1 MCLWGSVCLYGVVCV
16 SIVLC
21 VDSCC
26 VWCLLVSQTTV
37 ISTAGPC
44 STFSVCVCVTLTIY
58 GNRLTLDHASV
69 VDGLAVVGATV
80 LIPHSLDLL

>member
-1 MCLWGSVCLYGVVCV
+1 MGECVSLWCCVCLYRVVCGLL
-16 SIVLC
+16 LC
-21 VDSCC
+21 V
-26 VWCLLVSQTTV
+26 VFACLSNYCDKYSRALLYLL
-37 ISTAGPC
+37 
-44 STFSVCVCVTLTIY
+44 SVCVCVTLTIY